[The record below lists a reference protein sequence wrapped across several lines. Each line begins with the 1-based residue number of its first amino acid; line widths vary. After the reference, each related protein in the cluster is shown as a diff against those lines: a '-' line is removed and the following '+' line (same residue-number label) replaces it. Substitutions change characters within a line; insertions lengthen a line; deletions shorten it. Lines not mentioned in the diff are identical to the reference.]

1 MANQRMRTASKH
13 TVFGLLLGLLL
24 VSSLHAS
31 VLEWTHKEL
40 LDNSKT
46 ADDTLVFVLNKASK
60 KSNAILEQLPEIATK
75 LRTAFPSLKVVS
87 VDKSAGAEN
96 EDILFENF
104 NIVTYPALLF
114 FKQGVKMGFTETINL
129 QNIEK
134 YLKPRFNAAIKDAKS
149 VLDIGKHTGDVF
161 TVYFYTE
168 DKSLDDWFRGAAA
181 KFPRYNFV
189 RVANTKIFHEFASKY
204 YASVDQSLKTVIAAR
219 RFHDDSLMFLQN
231 ADKAARTVITK
242 FIRRSEK
249 PYWTYFSNN
258 SINLIDQSDKHV
270 TLFLFNNQTDKA
282 ALDVARNLS
291 IVYYDDM
298 ISILVDR
305 SSEKGIEMLQSIGLP
320 VDQSDIFMV
329 YKEVNG
335 AYVKYVGNKDSAK
348 TADGVREFIEKALQT
363 EWKPYY
369 PSEEPPSKDLFEGI
383 TTLVG
388 KTISSHVFK
397 EKDNFHVV
405 FMYDQ
410 QTANQIPSFHKIS
423 KQLKHEKIKF
433 YVYNGEKNEHPRVD
447 PLHHGTV
454 VLYSN
459 VKKLKIEKA
468 FPFEQHLKATELRDF
483 LKKTLVK
490 DEHISKYLET
500 VVVNDDL

>member
-1 MANQRMRTASKH
+1 MRTVSRSRLL
-13 TVFGLLLGLLL
+13 VLLLGLIAL
-24 VSSLHAS
+24 SSVQAS
-31 VLEWTHKEL
+31 ILEWTHKEL
-40 LDNSKT
+40 LENSKT
-46 ADDTLVFVLNKASK
+46 ADDTLVFIVNKAGK
-60 KSNAILEQLPEIATK
+60 KSKALLDQLPDTVSK
-75 LRTAFPSLKVVS
+75 LRSAFPSLKIVT
-87 VDKSAGAEN
+87 VDKAAGAEN

-104 NIVTYPALLF
+104 NVVTYPALMF
-114 FKQGVKMGFTETINL
+114 FKKGVKMGFTDTINL

-134 YLKPRFNAAIKDAKS
+134 YLKPRFTTAIKDAKT
-149 VLDIGKHTGDVF
+149 VLDIGKLTGDIF

-168 DKSLDDWFRGAAA
+168 DKELDSWFSGAAA

-189 RVANTKIFHEFASKY
+189 RVANTKIFHEFAAKY
-204 YASVDQSLKTVIAAR
+204 YASVDQSLKTVVAAR

-231 ADKAARTVITK
+231 ADKVTRTVITK

-270 TLFLFNNQTDKA
+270 TLFVFDNQTQKE
-282 ALDVARNLS
+282 ALDTARNMS
-291 IVYYDDM
+291 VVYYDDM

-305 SSEKGIEMLQSIGLP
+305 TAEKGIEMLQSLGLP

-335 AYVKYVGNKDSAK
+335 AYVKYVGKKDSAK
-348 TADGVREFIEKALQT
+348 SPDGVREFIEKALQT

-369 PSEEPPSKDLFEGI
+369 PSEEPPSKDLFEGV

-397 EKDNFHVV
+397 QKDNFHVV

-410 QTANQIPSFHKIS
+410 QTANQIPGYQKIA

-433 YVYNGEKNEHPRVD
+433 YIYNSEKNEHPNVD

-483 LKKTLVK
+483 LKKTLAK
-490 DEHISKYLET
+490 DEQVAKYLET
-500 VVVNDDL
+500 IVVNDDL

>member
-1 MANQRMRTASKH
+1 MRTQKATKLL
-13 TVFGLLLGLLL
+13 VVLLGLIVISSVHANVIEWNHKDLL
-24 VSSLHAS
+24 
-31 VLEWTHKEL
+31 E
-40 LDNSKT
+40 NSKT
-46 ADDTLVFVLNKASK
+46 ADDTLVFILNKAGK
-60 KSNAILEQLPEIATK
+60 KSKTILDQLPEMAKK
-75 LRTAFPSLKVVS
+75 LKTAFPSLKIAS
-87 VDKSAGAEN
+87 VDKSAGANN

-104 NIVTYPALLF
+104 NVVTFPSLIF
-114 FKQGVKMGFTETINL
+114 FKHGVKMGFTEAITL
-129 QNIEK
+129 QNIQN
-134 YLKPRFNAAIKDAKS
+134 YLKPRFTAAIKNANT
-149 VLDIGKHTGDVF
+149 VLEIGKHTGDVF

-168 DKSLDDWFRGAAA
+168 DKSLDDWFKGTSA

-204 YASVDQSLKTVIAAR
+204 YASVDQSLKTVVAAR

-231 ADKAARTVITK
+231 ADNVTRTVITK

-258 SINLIDQSDKHV
+258 SINLIEQSDKHV
-270 TLFLFNNQTDKA
+270 TLFVFDNQTEKS
-282 ALDVARNLS
+282 ALDTARNLS

-305 SSEKGIEMLQSIGLP
+305 SAEKGIELLESLGLP
-320 VDQSDIFMV
+320 TGQSDIFMV

-335 AYVKYVGNKDSAK
+335 AYVKYVGNKNS
-348 TADGVREFIEKALQT
+348 TNTSEGVSEFMEKALQS
-363 EWKPYY
+363 EWKAYY
-369 PSEEPPSKDLFEGI
+369 PSEEPPSKDLFEGV

-388 KTISSHVFK
+388 KTISSQVFK

-410 QTANQIPSFHKIS
+410 QTASQIPAFQKIS
-423 KQLKHEKIKF
+423 KQLKHEKLKF
-433 YVYNGEKNEHPRVD
+433 YIYNSQKNEHPHVD

-468 FPFEQHLKATELRDF
+468 MPFEQHLKATELRDF
-483 LKKTLVK
+483 LKKTLAK
-490 DEHISKYLET
+490 DEHVSKYLET
-500 VVVNDDL
+500 IVVNDDL